1 MRLQKVCLYCKKEL
15 VGRTDK
21 KYCNLHCKSAYQYQK
36 IREQPERFYNKVDNQ
51 LRLNRRLLKQF
62 NKAGKSVVR
71 CETLL
76 KLGFNPKFVTH
87 YWKNKKGGGLPFCIR
102 VRFFEKEREHK
113 GQVNLD
119 YLARLYSLTTL
130 NA

>member
-36 IREQPERFYNKVDNQ
+36 TREQPERFYNKVDNQ

-76 KLGFNPKFVTH
+76 KLGFNPKFFTH
-87 YWKNKKGGGLPFCIR
+87 YWKNQKGEVYLFVYEYGFLKR
-102 VRFFEKEREHK
+102 KENTK
-113 GQVNLD
+113 DKYVLITWQD
-119 YLARLYSLTTL
+119 YMV
-130 NA
+130 